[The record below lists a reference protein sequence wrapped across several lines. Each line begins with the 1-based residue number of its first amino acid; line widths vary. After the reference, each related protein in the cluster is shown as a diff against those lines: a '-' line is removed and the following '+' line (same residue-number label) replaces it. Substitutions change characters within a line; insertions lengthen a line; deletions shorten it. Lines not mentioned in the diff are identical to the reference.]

1 MHKYRQILP
10 FYMVIIC
17 MVIVSVSCNKSTESV
32 KPPIPVMVMQVVPQ
46 TIPADFEY
54 VAVAESSH
62 IVELRARI
70 EGYLDTIVYK
80 EGSLVQQDELMFVI
94 DQRPFIDKVHMAEG
108 DLDRQKAKLWDA
120 EQTKNRMVPLYKQN
134 AVSQKDL
141 DNALAEELAA
151 QANVV
156 VAEANLQQA
165 QLNLSFASIQAPV
178 TGLASQAKYREGAL
192 ISPGAN
198 SLLTTLYVIDPIW
211 VNFSV
216 SEGDILKTRAEISK
230 GLLKYPNKMQFKIE
244 VVMADGSTFPAE
256 GNIDFTD
263 PALQQSTGTMLVR
276 AVLPNPKGWLKPGQF
291 VRAVVKGAL
300 RPNAI
305 IVPQTA
311 VQQGQNGIFVYVVG
325 SNGKAELRAV
335 ETGDWYRDYWI
346 INKGLKKGDLVIA
359 QGVNRIYNGADVHV
373 VSTIRPSPKTF
384 NSNSDDTLGL

>member
-80 EGSLVQQDELMFVI
+80 EGSLVQQNELMFVI

-141 DNALAEELAA
+141 GPSDRAG
-151 QANVV
+151 
-156 VAEANLQQA
+156 
-165 QLNLSFASIQAPV
+165 LS
-178 TGLASQAKYREGAL
+178 
-192 ISPGAN
+192 
-198 SLLTTLYVIDPIW
+198 
-211 VNFSV
+211 
-216 SEGDILKTRAEISK
+216 SK
-230 GLLKYPNKMQFKIE
+230 I
-244 VVMADGSTFPAE
+244 
-256 GNIDFTD
+256 
-263 PALQQSTGTMLVR
+263 
-276 AVLPNPKGWLKPGQF
+276 
-291 VRAVVKGAL
+291 
-300 RPNAI
+300 
-305 IVPQTA
+305 
-311 VQQGQNGIFVYVVG
+311 
-325 SNGKAELRAV
+325 
-335 ETGDWYRDYWI
+335 
-346 INKGLKKGDLVIA
+346 
-359 QGVNRIYNGADVHV
+359 
-373 VSTIRPSPKTF
+373 
-384 NSNSDDTLGL
+384 